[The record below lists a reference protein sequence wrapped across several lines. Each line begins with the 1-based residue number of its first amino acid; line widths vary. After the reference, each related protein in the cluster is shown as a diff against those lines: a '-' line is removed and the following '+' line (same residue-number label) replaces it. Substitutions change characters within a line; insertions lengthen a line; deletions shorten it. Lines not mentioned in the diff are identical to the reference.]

1 MPSYTNVN
9 GKKEPYDSVSK
20 VFVVSLKDF
29 LDTYPLTD
37 VASKMR
43 LIKNWLQIELGRIR
57 KNAPSR
63 QE

>member
-9 GKKEPYDSVSK
+9 GNKEPYDNVSK

-43 LIKNWLQIELGRIR
+43 LIRNWLTIELSRIR

>member
-9 GKKEPYDSVSK
+9 GKKEPYDNVSK

>member
-9 GKKEPYDSVSK
+9 GKKESYDSVSK

>member
-9 GKKEPYDSVSK
+9 GKKEPYDNVSK

-43 LIKNWLQIELGRIR
+43 LIKNWLQIALVDIR

>member
-1 MPSYTNVN
+1 MPSYTNIN
-9 GKKEPYDSVSK
+9 GKKEPYDNVSK
-20 VFVVSLKDF
+20 VFVVTLKDF

-43 LIKNWLQIELGRIR
+43 LIKNWLQIELCRIR

-63 QE
+63 LE